1 MLAAPPPALA
11 AHDAVGWLKRVVG
24 WRPGRREV
32 ALLGTVTDAATA
44 RGALVGALRRYGGSG
59 GGSGGGGG
67 GGGGDGGGGDS
78 GVSGGGGGVGGG
90 GAGAGGAAGSV
101 EEATTVRLADFGSAL
116 TLP

>member
-67 GGGGDGGGGDS
+67 GGGDGGGGDS